1 MNISKSGNYTNLCT
15 GSWHEI
21 NRFPAANSNFRDLQD
36 RIYELERTNEDLA
49 ERVDALDSELLSTVN
64 ELDRLKNPSYWQ
76 ALDDGDGHALMAL
89 DKLERASK
97 DQ

>member
-1 MNISKSGNYTNLCT
+1 
-15 GSWHEI
+15 EI

>member
-1 MNISKSGNYTNLCT
+1 MNFFEWAALIG
-15 GSWHEI
+15 GAGVIWHEI

-49 ERVDALDSELLSTVN
+49 ERVDALDSELLSAVN
-64 ELDRLKNPSYWQ
+64 ELDRLKNPSYWK

-89 DKLERASK
+89 DELERAS
-97 DQ
+97 QEQ

>member
-1 MNISKSGNYTNLCT
+1 MSFFEWAALIG
-15 GSWHEI
+15 GAGVIWHEI
-21 NRFPAANSNFRDLQD
+21 KRFPAANSSFRDLQD

-49 ERVDALDSELLSTVN
+49 ERVDALDSELLSAVN

-89 DKLERASK
+89 DELERAS
-97 DQ
+97 QEQ